1 MGCEA
6 EGRKRVVSV
15 AEVVIL
21 GELSVDSR
29 ARIGREELLQSDD
42 VRKSGEQGGGELVQS
57 GGE

>member
-1 MGCEA
+1 VGCEA